1 MCDLKTTHHQS
12 SAENHHVVRNACS
25 GRLILM
31 ALETSHLTSMAIK
44 TEFYKY
50 VVVNV
55 INLTMFS
62 VLIFIDLK
70 IEFAT
75 FWDLGQISSIY
86 VSAIVSLIIYHYL
99 VERLNR
105 ESLNEMNFLDDQKHS
120 FKRVVDSIQD
130 CVLIVQE
137 GQIDFMNKICNRV
150 LSKMYNID
158 DCFKRVVHKPITQAN
173 KLFDCKIF

>member
-1 MCDLKTTHHQS
+1 MCDLKTTHHKS
-12 SAENHHVVRNACS
+12 SSENHHVVRNACS

-50 VVVNV
+50 IVVNV

-75 FWDLGQISSIY
+75 FWDLG
-86 VSAIVSLIIYHYL
+86 
-99 VERLNR
+99 
-105 ESLNEMNFLDDQKHS
+105 
-120 FKRVVDSIQD
+120 
-130 CVLIVQE
+130 
-137 GQIDFMNKICNRV
+137 
-150 LSKMYNID
+150 
-158 DCFKRVVHKPITQAN
+158 
-173 KLFDCKIF
+173 

>member
-1 MCDLKTTHHQS
+1 MTSLIAIMILLVIWSFVYDINVLYIVSIIMQVAFIMCDLKTTHHKG

-50 VVVNV
+50 VVVNI
-55 INLTMFS
+55 INVTMFS

-75 FWDLGQISSIY
+75 FWELG
-86 VSAIVSLIIYHYL
+86 
-99 VERLNR
+99 
-105 ESLNEMNFLDDQKHS
+105 
-120 FKRVVDSIQD
+120 
-130 CVLIVQE
+130 
-137 GQIDFMNKICNRV
+137 
-150 LSKMYNID
+150 
-158 DCFKRVVHKPITQAN
+158 
-173 KLFDCKIF
+173 